1 MALVARVLDFA
12 GTVTALLVGSIILF
26 LGGVQ
31 WFALLLL
38 FLFVGTIATRYKI
51 EQKRQ
56 LGLAE
61 GLTGTRSWR
70 NVAANGAFSATLAV
84 AYWLTLLRPLGFAYL
99 GAISTS
105 MSDTLAT
112 ELGLLNPYPPRLITN
127 LHRKVPTGTSGGIS
141 LYGEVASFM
150 GAGLVSI
157 MALLLGFGGSQSSMV
172 FFSGL
177 IGGLSGSIFD
187 SILGATIQ
195 ADYLCQVCNKKV
207 EKPLHC
213 GQKAFLNT
221 GLRFMDNNA
230 VNFLST
236 VFGASVTVIMSFL
249 LSN

>member
-1 MALVARVLDFA
+1 MALVTRVLDVA

-31 WFALLLL
+31 WFALLLM
-38 FLFVGTIATRYKI
+38 FLFVATTATRYKL
-51 EQKRQ
+51 EQKRR

-61 GLTGTRSWR
+61 GQTGTRSWP
-70 NVAANGAFSATLAV
+70 NVVANGAFSATLAV
-84 AYWLTLLRPLGFAYL
+84 AYWATSLRPLGFAYL

-112 ELGLLNPYPPRLITN
+112 ELGLLNPYAPRLITN
-127 LHRKVPTGTSGGIS
+127 LHEKVPTGTSGGIS

-150 GAGLVSI
+150 GAGVVSI
-157 MALLLGFGGSQSSMV
+157 TALLLGFGGSQSSIV

-177 IGGLSGSIFD
+177 IGGLLGSTFD
-187 SILGATIQ
+187 SLLGATVQ
-195 ADYLCQVCNKKV
+195 ATYMCQVCNKKV

-213 GQKAFLNT
+213 EQKAALYT

-236 VFGASVTVIMSFL
+236 ICGASMTVILSFL
-249 LSN
+249 LST